1 MLSIKTTFLC
11 VVLVSTCRT
20 WYFFL
25 SLDPFRFLII
35 LFLFLYTY
43 CIFYA
48 CMCILCM
55 VLLMYARARVCC
67 RFARTESFANL
78 QISYLHLCGIV
89 PSSFA
94 YSLTLSRL
102 VRRFRSQCITRVINT
117 TIYKYIICVCLCV
130 CAR

>member
-1 MLSIKTTFLC
+1 
-11 VVLVSTCRT
+11 
-20 WYFFL
+20 
-25 SLDPFRFLII
+25 
-35 LFLFLYTY
+35 
-43 CIFYA
+43 
-48 CMCILCM
+48 MCILCM

-102 VRRFRSQCITRVINT
+102 VRIGSALNVSRV
-117 TIYKYIICVCLCV
+117 
-130 CAR
+130 